1 VGDGQYTT
9 KSWIVIVIVI
19 GIGTSDS
26 DYDSDYDHD
35 QDPRLLR
42 YNSPRMKRIAV
53 YPGSFDPVTNG
64 HLDIIHRALEFVDE
78 LVIAILVNPEKQ
90 ALFTVKERMEM
101 IRTVLPE
108 NPRIQLDQ
116 FDGLL
121 VEYARKKN
129 ARVIIRGLRAVS
141 DFDYEFQMALMN
153 RRLEAQIETVFLVPA
168 EQYSYVSSRLVKE
181 ICALGGAV
189 RGLVPEEVEK
199 RMKKKLQTEERRKK

>member
-1 VGDGQYTT
+1 
-9 KSWIVIVIVI
+9 
-19 GIGTSDS
+19 
-26 DYDSDYDHD
+26 
-35 QDPRLLR
+35 
-42 YNSPRMKRIAV
+42 MKRVAV

-78 LVIAILVNPEKQ
+78 LIIAILINSEKK

-101 IRTVLPE
+101 IRTVTSG
-108 NPRIQLDQ
+108 NDRIQLDQ

-121 VEYARKKN
+121 VDYARKRQ
-129 ARVIIRGLRAVS
+129 AQMIIRGLRAVS

-153 RRLEAQIETVFLVPA
+153 RRLEPKIETVFLLPA

-181 ICALGGAV
+181 ICSLGGTL

-199 RMKKKLQTEERRKK
+199 NMKKKLRTEEKRK